1 MIFAIF
7 SLALLLTVTT
17 VISYISVK
25 KNLEF
30 LDQQEEMLELLE
42 SSLQDLEVCH
52 KKLDKKVKLELFSDD
67 HIVKELVDD
76 MKLARQTVSS
86 IIEKLTNEK
95 DTIRDVDKVESN
107 NA

>member
-1 MIFAIF
+1 
-7 SLALLLTVTT
+7 
-17 VISYISVK
+17 
-25 KNLEF
+25 
-30 LDQQEEMLELLE
+30 
-42 SSLQDLEVCH
+42 LQDLEACH

>member
-7 SLALLLTVTT
+7 FLALLLTVTT
-17 VISYISVK
+17 AISYISVK

-67 HIVKELVDD
+67 HIVKELIDD